1 MDMWRNYGI
10 KFPVVVSRSR
20 FYHRLFPLPV
30 PTMKT
35 KILAA
40 LLAAVALTGCSTK
53 SSVYAIGK
61 DTYTLSNY
69 LRSQAVYDASMFC
82 YEHNQHLKI
91 IRERNDAQN
100 NVILDFQCVSE
111 DSPLRKKSGYE
122 VETLPDI
129 TIEQK

>member
-1 MDMWRNYGI
+1 MWRHYGI
-10 KFPVVVSRSR
+10 KFPIVVSC
-20 FYHRLFPLPV
+20 FRLYYRHFPLPV

-35 KILAA
+35 KILTA

-111 DSPLRKKSGYE
+111 ESPLRNQSGYE

>member
-1 MDMWRNYGI
+1 
-10 KFPVVVSRSR
+10 
-20 FYHRLFPLPV
+20 
-30 PTMKT
+30 MKT
-35 KILAA
+35 KILTT
-40 LLAAVALTGCSTK
+40 LLAAVAVTGCASK

-91 IRERNDAQN
+91 IRERNDAHN

-111 DSPLRKKSGYE
+111 NSPLRNESGYE
-122 VETLPDI
+122 VESSPDI